1 MEGSRDFYLTA
12 KKNVFAINRRLISQI
27 SLVDPNMQDMSVV
40 FLKKRCNFLPR
51 MIFSRFCSKDL
62 PAPQKTFL
70 VLALLPLLVFDIAF
84 QTLFAPINLSDL
96 SAAAY
101 FFGFCFCRG
110 IYYIYLLEPKKCR
123 ALVCW

>member
-1 MEGSRDFYLTA
+1 
-12 KKNVFAINRRLISQI
+12 
-27 SLVDPNMQDMSVV
+27 MQ
-40 FLKKRCNFLPR
+40 RCNFLPR

-101 FFGFCFCRG
+101 YFFFLASAFAEESTIF
-110 IYYIYLLEPKKCR
+110 IYSNLKNVGLWSVGNLTCILRHPFT
-123 ALVCW
+123 